1 MTPPSPS
8 PSPSPSPTP
17 AAARTTAEPAATAS
31 RASADTAPHKGRR
44 RQPRRER
51 QGAAYI
57 FLSPWILGVVLL
69 TLAPMVVSLYLSFTD
84 YNLFDAPK
92 WVGLRNYREMFTED
106 PRYWRS
112 VGTTLLYVCVAVPL
126 KLALALAVALLLN
139 SMRGG
144 KSFYR
149 SAFYAPSL
157 LGASM
162 SIALVWRA
170 LFNDGGTVD
179 EILSSIGIH
188 TGGWINDPSLA
199 VFVVVLLTVWQFGAP
214 MVIFLAGLQQ
224 IPSDVYEAAALDGAG
239 RWRQFVSVTVPM
251 LSPVLFF
258 NLVLET
264 IQSFQVFTPAFAVS
278 GGKGGPADATNFY
291 TLYLYERG
299 FTASHMGYASAM
311 AWVLLL
317 GIGAVTVVLF
327 RTSRSWVF
335 YANEES

>member
-1 MTPPSPS
+1 M
-8 PSPSPSPTP
+8 
-17 AAARTTAEPAATAS
+17 A
-31 RASADTAPHKGRR
+31 
-44 RQPRRER
+44 
-51 QGAAYI
+51 
-57 FLSPWILGVVLL
+57 
-69 TLAPMVVSLYLSFTD
+69 VSLYLSFTD

-92 WVGLRNYREMFTED
+92 WVGLRNYTDMFTAD

-112 VGTTLLYVCVAVPL
+112 VGTTLLYVVVAVPL
-126 KLALALAVALLLN
+126 KLALALGVALLLR
-139 SMRGG
+139 STHRARG
-144 KSFYR
+144 FYR

-170 LFNDGGTVD
+170 LYNDGGTVD
-179 EILSSIGIH
+179 EVLSSIGIH
-188 TGGWINDPSLA
+188 TGGWVADPHLA
-199 VFVVVLLTVWQFGAP
+199 VFVVALLSAWQFGAP

-224 IPSDVYEAAALDGAG
+224 IPSDLYEAAALDGAG
-239 RWRQFVSVTVPM
+239 RWRRFVSVTLPM

-264 IQSFQVFTPAFAVS
+264 IQSFQVFTPAFAIS
-278 GGKGGPADATNFY
+278 GGKGGPADSTMFY

-299 FTASHMGYASAM
+299 FSASHMGYASAM

-317 GIGAVTVVLF
+317 AIGAVTLVLF

-335 YANEES
+335 YTNEGA

>member
-1 MTPPSPS
+1 MTAQAPP
-8 PSPSPSPTP
+8 P
-17 AAARTTAEPAATAS
+17 AAAAERPAPARD
-31 RASADTAPHKGRR
+31 RAAPGRR
-44 RQPRRER
+44 RPVRRER
-51 QGAAYI
+51 QGPAYI

-69 TLAPMVVSLYLSFTD
+69 TLAPMAVSLYLSFTD
-84 YNLFDAPK
+84 YNLFDPPK
-92 WVGLRNYREMFTED
+92 WVGLRNYAEMFTED

-112 VGTTLLYVCVAVPL
+112 VGTTLLYVVVAVPL
-126 KLALALAVALLLN
+126 KLALALGVALLLN
-139 SMRGG
+139 SMRTG
-144 KSFYR
+144 KGFYR

-179 EILSSIGIH
+179 ELLSGVGIN
-188 TGGWINDPSLA
+188 TGGWVADPDLA

-224 IPSDVYEAAALDGAG
+224 IPTDVYEAAALDGAG
-239 RWRQFVSVTVPM
+239 RWRQFVSVTLPM

-264 IQSFQVFTPAFAVS
+264 IQSFQVFTPAFAIS
-278 GGKGGPADATNFY
+278 AGKGGPADSTNFY

-299 FTASHMGYASAM
+299 FSASHMGYASAM

-317 GIGAVTVVLF
+317 AIGAVTVVLF

-335 YANEES
+335 YANEEG